1 MVVAAIGSERVQLE
15 LFQAEEASGIVLAG
29 GVLGVALAEV
39 CDSAVTGVEA
49 VVGTAGGSEFV
60 AGVGADG
67 GSESGVGAFG
77 QAGAEVGAV
86 ERAEAGV
93 GAVEKTGTEAGVGA
107 VERAGT
113 EAGVGAG
120 VGEGVS
126 KMDNQLNADC
136 DACDC
141 DVAACRFWMCPSSS
155 ARKTRT
161 QS

>member
-1 MVVAAIGSERVQLE
+1 MVVAVAIGSERVQLE

-29 GVLGVALAEV
+29 VVLGVALAEV
-39 CDSAVTGVEA
+39 CDGAVTGVRAVVGVEA
-49 VVGTAGGSEFV
+49 VVGAAGGSEFE
-60 AGVGADG
+60 AGVGVAG

-77 QAGAEVGAV
+77 QA
-86 ERAEAGV
+86 
-93 GAVEKTGTEAGVGA
+93 GTEAGVGA

-141 DVAACRFWMCPSSS
+141 DVAACCFWMCPSSS

-161 QS
+161 PS